1 MVTAGIGWVVMADEV
16 VTTGTGLVVMG
27 ARVVVTMDVMIIP
40 DDLGK
45 VVGCGMS
52 LVVNGVLVVASD
64 LAV

>member
-16 VTTGTGLVVMG
+16 VTTSTGLVVMG
-27 ARVVVTMDVMIIP
+27 ARVVVTMDVVIIP
-40 DDLGK
+40 DDSGK

>member
-27 ARVVVTMDVMIIP
+27 ARVVVIIL
-40 DDLGK
+40 DDSGK